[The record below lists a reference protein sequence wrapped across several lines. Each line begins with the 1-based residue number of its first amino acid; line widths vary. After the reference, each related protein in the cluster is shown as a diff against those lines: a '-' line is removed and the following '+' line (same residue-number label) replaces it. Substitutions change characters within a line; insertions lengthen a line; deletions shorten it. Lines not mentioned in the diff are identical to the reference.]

1 MIEILFKCTYLKT
14 LKNPPQQPFSNNYYE
29 KVDIVSNLD
38 KINTK
43 TSNIYEFY
51 SEIKNLIISTK
62 DLHLQFNVDN
72 ILKKPNSELFYI
84 IYFLPFTINIDND
97 RKMYLNQQNIFSLSN
112 IRGVVDVLKE
122 IINNQNVPVKRINRE
137 KTHLILIENLKRN
150 I

>member
-14 LKNPPQQPFSNNYYE
+14 LKNPPQQPFSNNHYE

-72 ILKKPNSELFYI
+72 
-84 IYFLPFTINIDND
+84 
-97 RKMYLNQQNIFSLSN
+97 
-112 IRGVVDVLKE
+112 VLK
-122 IINNQNVPVKRINRE
+122 NQIQNFFILFISF
-137 KTHLILIENLKRN
+137 HLQ
-150 I
+150 